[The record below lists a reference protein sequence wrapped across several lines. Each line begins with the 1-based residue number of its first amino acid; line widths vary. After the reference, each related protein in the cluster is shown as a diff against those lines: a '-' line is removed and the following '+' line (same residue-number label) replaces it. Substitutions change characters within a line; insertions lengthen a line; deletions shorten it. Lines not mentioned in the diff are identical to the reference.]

1 MRKLIMI
8 DAATA
13 EGAGYRAL
21 TIGYQ
26 LPREKPMLD
35 NVLADLRRGRI
46 KHCLVETHGS
56 VAVWRAS
63 GACTQS
69 GDATA
74 KPPLTRNQ
82 GLRAGRG
89 TVRQLRSAATKG
101 RS

>member
-1 MRKLIMI
+1 MNNLNLL
-8 DAATA
+8 DTAAA
-13 EGAGYRAL
+13 KAAGFRPL